1 MKLHRILVAS
11 VAGLVAAASLPAS
24 AADDHSAIAVGMKAN
39 SRLTFGIESGDTPEI
54 AIARAV
60 KSCAEDGGKNCQV
73 IDKLTYQACAAVS
86 VDDDANAYYFVR
98 PSRRTAEMSALDRCG
113 KDACHILVSD
123 CH

>member
-1 MKLHRILVAS
+1 MRFHRIAIAS
-11 VAGLVAAASLPAS
+11 FAGLMLAGPAS
-24 AADDHSAIAVGMKAN
+24 SLAADDHSAIAVGMKAN